1 MKITPKTLRAR
12 RRMRIDIA
20 GFLSVAVS
28 FGGIAHAQNSSLF
41 QRPISYTSARPASN
55 MSQEALPSPT
65 REYGNTASGTNLS
78 NSNSSS
84 PLMMQGMDSS
94 AGFTPSNQ
102 GQSDPQGMPYGV
114 PSAGPSS
121 LMGLQSSYTYIP
133 PSPTR
138 TLKLHD
144 IVSIRVDEASTSLAL
159 GNATSRKSTSY
170 DAVLRDWIRLVG
182 IDTMK
187 PAPQADGDPRV
198 QAIQNEVYRGDSTLR
213 TNESMTTNI
222 AAEIVDIRPNG
233 LIVLSGTKTIIQND
247 NTFQFSLTGTC
258 RSQDILPD
266 NTVLSR
272 NLINATINKQD
283 QGHVRDGY
291 SRGWL
296 TKFLARIK
304 PF

>member
-1 MKITPKTLRAR
+1 MNSDDAKSKLNRVLQ
-12 RRMRIDIA
+12 A
-20 GFLSVAVS
+20 GTTGLLGMCAATSS
-28 FGGIAHAQNSSLF
+28 MAHAQNSSLF
-41 QRPISYTSARPASN
+41 QRPISYASSRPTQGAN
-55 MSQEALPSPT
+55 QELLPNPTEEFGGSLALK
-65 REYGNTASGTNLS
+65 G
-78 NSNSSS
+78 
-84 PLMMQGMDSS
+84 QG
-94 AGFTPSNQ
+94 F
-102 GQSDPQGMPYGV
+102 PQGMPY
-114 PSAGPSS
+114 SAPLSGPSS
-121 LMGLQSSYTYIP
+121 LMGLQSSFTYIP
-133 PSPTR
+133 PTPTR

-144 IVSIRVDEASTSLAL
+144 IVSIRVEEASTSLAL

-182 IDTMK
+182 IDTIK
-187 PAPQADGDPRV
+187 PATQTDGDQRV
-198 QAIQNEVYRGDSTLR
+198 QTIQNEVYRGDSTLR
-213 TNESMTTNI
+213 TNESLTTNI

-266 NTVLSR
+266 NTILSR

>member
-1 MKITPKTLRAR
+1 MKITPRTMKARWRLRMKFAC
-12 RRMRIDIA
+12 
-20 GFLSVAVS
+20 FLSVAVS

-41 QRPISYTSARPASN
+41 QRPISYASARPAPN
-55 MSQEALPSPT
+55 TSQETLPSPI
-65 REYGNTASGTNLS
+65 REYGNTATGTNLS
-78 NSNSSS
+78 NNNSSA
-84 PLMMQGMDSS
+84 PMTMQGMDSS
-94 AGFTPSNQ
+94 AGFSPLNQ
-102 GQSDPQGMPYGV
+102 GQSVPQGMPYGV
-114 PSAGPSS
+114 PLAGPSS
-121 LMGLQSSYTYIP
+121 LMGLQSSYAYIP
-133 PSPTR
+133 PTPTR

-187 PAPQADGDPRV
+187 PAPQSDGDPRV

-266 NTVLSR
+266 NTILSR

>member
-1 MKITPKTLRAR
+1 MKITPRTMKAR
-12 RRMRIDIA
+12 RRMRIEIA

-28 FGGIAHAQNSSLF
+28 LGSVAHAQNSSLF
-41 QRPISYTSARPASN
+41 QRPISYNARATAPS
-55 MSQEALPSPT
+55 MSQEMLPSPG
-65 REYGNTASGTNLS
+65 RDYGNAGAGTSQANTNPS
-78 NSNSSS
+78 AQTT
-84 PLMMQGMDSS
+84 MQSVD
-94 AGFTPSNQ
+94 GFARVAPANQ
-102 GQSDPQGMPYGV
+102 GQSFPQEMPYGA
-114 PSAGPSS
+114 PAAGPSS

-133 PSPTR
+133 PTPTR

-187 PAPQADGDPRV
+187 PAPQSDGDPRV

-222 AAEIVDIRPNG
+222 AAEVVDIRPNG

-266 NTVLSR
+266 NTILSR

>member
-1 MKITPKTLRAR
+1 MKITPKTMKAR
-12 RRMRIDIA
+12 KRMRMKIA
-20 GFLSVAVS
+20 GFLSAAIS
-28 FGGIAHAQNSSLF
+28 FGGIAQAQNSSLF
-41 QRPISYTSARPASN
+41 QRPISYTATRSAPS
-55 MSQEALPSPT
+55 MSQETLPSPI
-65 REYGNTASGTNLS
+65 RDYGNAATGTNLS
-78 NSNSSS
+78 NTNPSAQMT
-84 PLMMQGMDSS
+84 LQGMDGS
-94 AGFTPSNQ
+94 AGEPPLNQ
-102 GQSDPQGMPYGV
+102 GQSVPQGIPYGGA
-114 PSAGPSS
+114 SAAPSS

-133 PSPTR
+133 PTPTR
-138 TLKLHD
+138 ALKLHD

-187 PAPQADGDPRV
+187 PAPQSDGDPRV

-266 NTVLSR
+266 NTILSR

>member
-1 MKITPKTLRAR
+1 MKNVSTRFKLIRIAR
-12 RRMRIDIA
+12 
-20 GFLSVAVS
+20 LSTVGIFAVS
-28 FGGIAHAQNSSLF
+28 TSANGFAIAQNSSLF
-41 QRPISYTSARPASN
+41 QRPVSTTSFRTAQNAN
-55 MSQEALPSPT
+55 QETLPSPGFDNS
-65 REYGNTASGTNLS
+65 RGASNTNPNMGA
-78 NSNSSS
+78 
-84 PLMMQGMDSS
+84 
-94 AGFTPSNQ
+94 AGSMA
-102 GQSDPQGMPYGV
+102 PQGVPYNT
-114 PSAGPSS
+114 PLNGPSS
-121 LMGLQSSYTYIP
+121 LMGLQSSWTYIP
-133 PSPTR
+133 PSQTR
-138 TLKLHD
+138 TIKLHD

-170 DAVLRDWIRLVG
+170 DAVLRDWVRLVG
-182 IDTMK
+182 IDTVK

-222 AAEIVDIRPNG
+222 AAEVVDIRPNG
-233 LIVLSGTKTIIQND
+233 LIVLSGTKKIIQND
-247 NTFQFSLTGTC
+247 NTFLFSLTGTC

-296 TKFLARIK
+296 TLFLARIK

>member
-1 MKITPKTLRAR
+1 MKITPRTMKAR
-12 RRMRIDIA
+12 RRKRIEIA
-20 GFLSVAVS
+20 GFLSILVS
-28 FGGIAHAQNSSLF
+28 LGGIAQAQNSSLF
-41 QRPISYTSARPASN
+41 QRPISYTSARSAPS
-55 MSQEALPSPT
+55 MSQEMLPSPT
-65 REYGNTASGTNLS
+65 RNYGNAATGTNQP
-78 NSNSSS
+78 NANPSSQMS
-84 PLMMQGMDSS
+84 MQGMDVS
-94 AGFTPSNQ
+94 AGDAASNQ
-102 GQSDPQGMPYGV
+102 GQSVPQGIPYGV
-114 PSAGPSS
+114 PFAEPSS
-121 LMGLQSSYTYIP
+121 LMGLQSSFTYIP
-133 PSPTR
+133 PTASR

-187 PAPQADGDPRV
+187 PAPQTDGDPRV

-247 NTFQFSLTGTC
+247 NTFYFSLTGTC

-266 NTVLSR
+266 NTILSR

>member
-1 MKITPKTLRAR
+1 MKITLRTTKAR
-12 RRMRIDIA
+12 RRKRIEIA
-20 GFLSVAVS
+20 GFLSVIVS
-28 FGGIAHAQNSSLF
+28 LQGIAQAQNSSLF
-41 QRPISYTSARPASN
+41 QRPISYTSARSAPS
-55 MSQEALPSPT
+55 MSQEMLPSPM
-65 REYGNTASGTNLS
+65 RDYGNAATDPNQPNANTSAQMT
-78 NSNSSS
+78 
-84 PLMMQGMDSS
+84 MQGMNGS
-94 AGFTPSNQ
+94 AGVGPLNQ
-102 GQSDPQGMPYGV
+102 GQSVPQGMPYDF
-114 PSAGPSS
+114 PLAGPSS

-133 PSPTR
+133 PTQTR

-170 DAVLRDWIRLVG
+170 DAVLRDWIRMVG

-187 PAPQADGDPRV
+187 PAPQTDGDPRV

-266 NTVLSR
+266 NTILSR

>member
-1 MKITPKTLRAR
+1 MKITPRTMKARWRLR
-12 RRMRIDIA
+12 MKIA
-20 GFLSVAVS
+20 CFLSVAVS

-41 QRPISYTSARPASN
+41 QRPISYASARPAPN
-55 MSQEALPSPT
+55 TSQETLPSPT
-65 REYGNTASGTNLS
+65 REYGNTATGTNLS
-78 NSNSSS
+78 NNNSSA
-84 PLMMQGMDSS
+84 PMTMQGMDSS
-94 AGFTPSNQ
+94 AGFSPLNQ
-102 GQSDPQGMPYGV
+102 GQSVPQGMPYGV
-114 PSAGPSS
+114 PLAGPSS
-121 LMGLQSSYTYIP
+121 LMGLQSSYAYIP
-133 PSPTR
+133 PTPTR

-187 PAPQADGDPRV
+187 PAPQSDGDPRV

-266 NTVLSR
+266 NTILSR